1 MFAEVI
7 NSKTKNEAY
16 TCYNACIPSTGY
28 TKDRHFFR
36 ALLCERECEDGI
48 RCTCSTLYGKFST
61 FAFWYIGAEK
71 QAICLY
77 VHEMI

>member
-1 MFAEVI
+1 MKRILVLTPVYPAQDI
-7 NSKTKNEAY
+7 KKTDTSFVHYFVKGE
-16 TCYNACIPSTGY
+16 S
-28 TKDRHFFR
+28 
-36 ALLCERECEDGI
+36 EDGI